1 MTENEKHD
9 MVPKLKDLKVGCQ
22 RNLITKT
29 KNGEGQKSVAF
40 LLYSKIFK
48 GNLFSSV
55 PACGS
60 SSGLGLSAF
69 CDEN

>member
-9 MVPKLKDLKVGCQ
+9 MVPKLKELKVGCQ

-40 LLYSKIFK
+40 LLYFILKSLKEIFSPVS
-48 GNLFSSV
+48 LPV
-55 PACGS
+55 DHH
-60 SSGLGLSAF
+60 LV
-69 CDEN
+69 